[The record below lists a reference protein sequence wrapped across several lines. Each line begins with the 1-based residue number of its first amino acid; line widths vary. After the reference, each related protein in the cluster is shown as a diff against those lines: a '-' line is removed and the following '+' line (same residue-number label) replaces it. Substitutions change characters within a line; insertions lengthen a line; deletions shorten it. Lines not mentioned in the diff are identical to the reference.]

1 MFFILR
7 FLNLVGIFWV
17 FCVSSICGDR
27 MNGVLILLD
36 IGINGFEFIIVMIFV
51 IKVVNILCVSFL
63 CLVFISIVLRM

>member
-36 IGINGFEFIIVMIFV
+36 IGINGFDVKDMY
-51 IKVVNILCVSFL
+51 CS
-63 CLVFISIVLRM
+63 